1 MVEITIPPDEAEV
14 GPPVFIAGTLKAP
27 LVETD
32 APPDE
37 AEATP
42 PTFIT
47 GELKDILITYTNWP
61 LIAEDEESVTVTA
74 PTFITG
80 TLS

>member
-1 MVEITIPPDEAEV
+1 
-14 GPPVFIAGTLKAP
+14 VFIAGTLRAP
-27 LVETD
+27 IVDTTVPPEEVEV
-32 APPDE
+32 
-37 AEATP
+37 TP
-42 PTFIT
+42 PTLIT
-47 GELKDILITYTNWP
+47 GELKTILITYTNWP